1 MGCVDASITGWPFL
15 LFIIDGLGVRRD
27 YKMAIKFFNLAS
39 QTGKLSVLFE
49 GLGHEIVN
57 NEFIQQSQTCH
68 RSDKDIEIYKQIQTV
83 NKHQGNADKQNW

>member
-39 QTGKLSVLFE
+39 QTGKDITAAPSVFFFRVKAMKLSIMNLF
-49 GLGHEIVN
+49 
-57 NEFIQQSQTCH
+57 QQSQTCH
-68 RSDKDIEIYKQIQTV
+68 RSDKHIEIYWQL
-83 NKHQGNADKQNW
+83 

>member
-39 QTGKLSVLFE
+39 QTGKDVTAARSQFF
-49 GLGHEIVN
+49 LG
-57 NEFIQQSQTCH
+57 FRQ
-68 RSDKDIEIYKQIQTV
+68 
-83 NKHQGNADKQNW
+83 